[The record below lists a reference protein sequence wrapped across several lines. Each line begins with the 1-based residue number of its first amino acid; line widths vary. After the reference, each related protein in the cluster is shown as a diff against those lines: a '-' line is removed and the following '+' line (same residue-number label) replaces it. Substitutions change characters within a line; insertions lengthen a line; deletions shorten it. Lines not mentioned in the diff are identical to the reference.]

1 MKMMIVLL
9 LLISQHASGVEVKV
23 YEGVES
29 VLLPCQVPDNVSR
42 SSTSAVWD
50 RNGFSNPTVHMRLRS
65 RDDHSKQNPRYT
77 NRTSMR
83 DDALTTGD
91 LSLTLRNPTVFDSG
105 TYNCTAL
112 NAGHAQNWT
121 EVQLKVKET
130 PPVWPKVLSAVL
142 GTLII
147 LAAAFGLFVY
157 RAYRRMKNRE
167 ALQPEVVEV
176 PQGEESVLLP
186 FKTTAYL
193 PQDVTVEW
201 RLTEPNNMKVH
212 VYESGNNQP
221 GKQDQG
227 YRGRTEMDEDPL
239 RTKDLSLTLKH
250 LHLTDSG
257 VYTCTVYNKDG
268 HTLLQKSVILSVRVP
283 QPEVVEVPKWQ
294 KSVLLPFKTT
304 ADLPQDVTVEWRL
317 TEPKH
322 MKVHV
327 YESGNNQPDKQDQ
340 VYRGR
345 TEMDEDPLRAKDF
358 SLTLKDL
365 HPTDSGVYTCNIYNT
380 YRAILL
386 QKSVILSVR
395 VNKVE
400 AVEVTNGEESVL
412 LPFKF
417 PADLPQDVTVEWTH
431 NNMKVHVYETENNQP
446 DKQDQG
452 YRGRTEMDE
461 DPLRT
466 KDLSLTL
473 KHLHLTDSG
482 AYTCTVY
489 NKDGNK
495 LLQKSVRLS
504 VRVEKHIV
512 TKGEESVLLP
522 FKTTADLPQDVTVE
536 WRLTEPK
543 HMEVHVYETGNNQ
556 PDKQDQVYRGR
567 TEMNEDPL
575 RAKDLSLT
583 LKHLRLTDSGVYTCT
598 VYNKDG
604 HTLLQKSVRLSVRD
618 NEVNMVEVTQA
629 KETVL
634 LPFKT
639 TADLPQD
646 VTVEWTR
653 SGSKHAKVFV
663 FQKSQSQVEEQD
675 QVYRG
680 RTEMKEDP
688 LRTKDL
694 SLTLKDLH
702 LTDSGVYTCNVYNK
716 DGHMLLQKSVTLTV
730 TETLMGSMADMLPRL
745 RRRRRAPEELRYVC
759 RVTEELNV
767 TSQSIFL
774 ANIHKGRTVCH

>member
-1 MKMMIVLL
+1 MMIVLL
-9 LLISQHASGVEVKV
+9 LLISQDASGVEVKV

-193 PQDVTVEW
+193 PQDVTVGW
-201 RLTEPNNMKVH
+201 RLTEPKHMKVH

-221 GKQDQG
+221 DKQDQG
-227 YRGRTEMDEDPL
+227 YRDRTEMDEDPL

-268 HTLLQKSVILSVRVP
+268 HMLLQKSVILSVREYEKAMVT
-283 QPEVVEVPKWQ
+283 EGTE
-294 KSVLLPFKTT
+294 SVQLPFRIT
-304 ADLPQDVTVEWRL
+304 ADLRRDVKVEWNY
-317 TEPKH
+317 EK

-327 YESGNNQPDKQDQ
+327 YKSRKNQLGKQHQ
-340 VYRGR
+340 GYIGR
-345 TEMDEDPLRAKDF
+345 TEMK
-358 SLTLKDL
+358 
-365 HPTDSGVYTCNIYNT
+365 
-380 YRAILL
+380 
-386 QKSVILSVR
+386 
-395 VNKVE
+395 
-400 AVEVTNGEESVL
+400 
-412 LPFKF
+412 
-417 PADLPQDVTVEWTH
+417 
-431 NNMKVHVYETENNQP
+431 
-446 DKQDQG
+446 
-452 YRGRTEMDE
+452 E

-473 KHLHLTDSG
+473 KYPHLTDSG
-482 AYTCTVY
+482 VYTCTVY
-489 NKDGNK
+489 GKDRHT
-495 LLQKSVRLS
+495 LLQKSVALC
-504 VRVEKHIV
+504 VTVEKHIV
-512 TKGEESVLLP
+512 TQGEESVLLP

-575 RAKDLSLT
+575 RTKDLSLT

-604 HTLLQKSVRLSVRD
+604 HTLLQKSVILSVRDVGMEMVVTQGLKFVMLPFIIPHDLPRGTTVKWRHNNVTVYRCIHVNVNSQYQDYRGRTEMNNGALTTGDLSLTLKDLHLTDSGVYTCTVYNKDGHMLLQKSVRLSVRD

-745 RRRRRAPEELRYVC
+745 RRRRRAPEELR
-759 RVTEELNV
+759 
-767 TSQSIFL
+767 
-774 ANIHKGRTVCH
+774 KM